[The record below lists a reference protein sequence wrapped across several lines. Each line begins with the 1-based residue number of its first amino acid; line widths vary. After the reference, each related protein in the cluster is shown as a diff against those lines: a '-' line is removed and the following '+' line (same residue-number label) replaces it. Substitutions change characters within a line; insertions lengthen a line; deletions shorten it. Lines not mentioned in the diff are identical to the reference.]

1 MIETVFVTGGSSTL
15 GQHVLRRLM
24 SHFHVLAMVH
34 RHNLEI
40 PDAEIELLNGGLE
53 ETVRHPQALQRA
65 QVVLHM
71 AAVTHVAT
79 SNTIADKISRA
90 NPMTNNSC

>member
-24 SHFHVLAMVH
+24 SHFHILAVVH

-40 PDAEIELLNGGLE
+40 PDAEIELLHGGLN
-53 ETVRHPQALQRA
+53 QAIRNPTALRKA
-65 QVVLHM
+65 QIVCIWL
-71 AAVTHVAT
+71 
-79 SNTIADKISRA
+79 R
-90 NPMTNNSC
+90 